1 MTLGDGAHASLDDLF
16 RRAGVRAPSRLAL
29 LDPPD
34 CARVTGRAPRALT
47 FAETDRAI
55 AALAARLSAL
65 GLATGTVV
73 GLQLANTV
81 ESVVALLGLLR
92 AGMVAAPLPLLWRRQ
107 DTVAALGRAGAKA
120 IICAPATADA
130 AMQSA
135 AELFPIRYVCGF
147 GDGLPDGVVPLDEV
161 FAPAAATVQ
170 PSPRAGKAD
179 ERIALVSFDVTA
191 GGTVPVV
198 RSHRDIVTAGLDIAR
213 AADLGADMNLLC
225 ALVPGTF
232 APVALGIVPWLLT
245 GGTLAL
251 HQPFDPQIW
260 RAQCEALG
268 SCAVVVPG
276 PVLQPLC
283 DAKLIHASV
292 TAAIALWRAP
302 ERLADAPAWRGTAKL
317 VDVVGADENSLTP
330 VPRDTVAVP
339 PPAGIATVG
348 GYRFGLRALEADIES
363 IDPEAALLALPDA
376 LMGERLVGTAAHPE
390 TVCSALEARGAN
402 PLICGAFRA
411 RNAA

>member
-1 MTLGDGAHASLDDLF
+1 MTLAHAMLDDLF

-34 CARVTGRAPRALT
+34 CAGVTGRAPRTLT

-55 AALAARLSAL
+55 AALAARLNAL
-65 GLATGTVV
+65 GLATGTVI

-81 ESVVALLGLLR
+81 ESVVALLGVLR

-107 DTVAALGRAGAKA
+107 DTVAALGRTGAKA

-147 GDGLPDGVVPLDEV
+147 GQGLPDGVVPLDDI
-161 FAPAAATVQ
+161 FAPAAPTMQ
-170 PSPRAGKAD
+170 PSPRTGTAG
-179 ERIALVSFDVTA
+179 ERMALVSSDVTA
-191 GGTVPVV
+191 GGIVPVV
-198 RSHRDIVTAGLDIAR
+198 RSHRDIVTAGLDVAR
-213 AADLGADMNLLC
+213 AAGLGADMNLLC

-251 HQPFDPQIW
+251 HQPFDPQIL

-268 SCAVVVPG
+268 SCAVVLPG

-283 DAKLIHASV
+283 DAKLIDASV

-302 ERLADAPAWRGTAKL
+302 ERLADAPAWRGAAQL
-317 VDVVGADENSLTP
+317 VDVVGADESSLAA
-330 VPRDTVAVP
+330 VPRDTAGVP
-339 PPAGIATVG
+339 PPAGIVTIG
-348 GYRFGLRALEADIES
+348 GYRFGRRALEADIAG
-363 IDPEAALLALPDA
+363 IDPDAALLALPDA
-376 LMGERLVGTAAHPE
+376 LLGERLLGTAAHPE
-390 TVCSALEARGAN
+390 AVCAALEARGAN

-411 RNAA
+411 RKAA

>member
-1 MTLGDGAHASLDDLF
+1 MTPGDGAHATLDDLF

-55 AALAARLSAL
+55 AALAARLCAL
-65 GLATGTVV
+65 GLATGTVIA
-73 GLQLANTV
+73 LQLANTV
-81 ESVVALLGLLR
+81 ESVVALLGVLR

-107 DTVAALGRAGAKA
+107 DVVAALGRAGAKA
-120 IICAPATADA
+120 IVCAPATADA

-147 GDGLPDGVVPLDEV
+147 GEALPDGVVPLDGI
-161 FAPAAATVQ
+161 FTPAAATMQ
-170 PSPRAGKAD
+170 PAPRTGKAA
-179 ERIALVSFDVTA
+179 ERIAIVSFDVTA
-191 GGTVPVV
+191 GGIVAVV
-198 RSHRDIVTAGLDIAR
+198 RSHRDIVTAGVDIAR
-213 AADLGADMNLLC
+213 AAGLSADMNLLC
-225 ALVPGTF
+225 AIAPGTF
-232 APVALGIVPWLLT
+232 APVALGIVPWLMT

-251 HQPFDPQIW
+251 HRPFDPPTL
-260 RAQCEALG
+260 RAQCAALG

-283 DAKLIHASV
+283 DAGLIDASV

-302 ERLADAPAWRGTAKL
+302 ERLADAPAWRGTAQL
-317 VDVVGADENSLTP
+317 VDVVGADENGLAP
-330 VPRDTVAVP
+330 VQRDAVAVP
-339 PPAGIATVG
+339 PPAGIAAVG
-348 GYRFGLRALEADIES
+348 GYRFGLRALEAEIAG

-376 LMGERLVGTAAHPE
+376 LLGERLIGTAPHPAA
-390 TVCSALEARGAN
+390 VCNALDARGAN
-402 PLICGAFRA
+402 PLVCGAFRA
-411 RNAA
+411 RNA